1 MQTMSAKTLKVTVRH
16 QASVA
21 IIELQGEINSASED
35 TLTAAYT
42 EATAS
47 NPSTILLNLSNMKYV
62 TSTGMAILVGLLA
75 QAHQANRRLA
85 ACGLS
90 EHYHEVFRILRLNDF
105 LEIYSDEA
113 SALKN
118 L

>member
-1 MQTMSAKTLKVTVRH
+1 MSAKTFKAAVRY

-21 IIELQGEINSASED
+21 IIDLQGEINSASEEA
-35 TLTAAYT
+35 LTAAYT

-47 NPSTILLNLSNMKYV
+47 NPSAILLNLGNMKYI
-62 TSTGMAILVGLLA
+62 TSTGMAILVELLA
-75 QAHQANRRLA
+75 QAHQANHRLA
-85 ACGLS
+85 AYGLS
-90 EHYHEVFRILRLNDF
+90 EHYREVFHMLRLNDF
-105 LEIYSDEA
+105 LEIYTDEA